1 MDETVMAAMA
11 KWPGVPDA
19 HGWMRLTAR
28 GEWQIDG
35 GRVANDALREFI
47 GRNYEHDAAGQ
58 WFFQNGPQRVYVELE
73 TTPWIWRLDGD
84 GQWVAHTGVR
94 PKQLVAALLLD
105 DEHVVLTTDLGA
117 GQVDDRDV
125 ANLIEALTD
134 RAGTPLSESGLER
147 WLDGREVAFLAAAV
161 LGLAGGTVC
170 LGRCRSAELPA
181 LAGFVREPLIR

>member
-1 MDETVMAAMA
+1 AAMA

-28 GEWQIDG
+28 GEWLIEG
-35 GRVANDALREFI
+35 ERVANDALRDFI

-73 TTPWIWRLDGD
+73 STPWIWRLGAA
-84 GQWVAHTGVR
+84 GELLAHTGVR
-94 PKQLVAALLLD
+94 PTQLVAAFLLD
-105 DEHVVLTTDLGA
+105 DERVVLVTDLGA

-134 RAGTPLSESGLER
+134 RAGMPLSESGLER
-147 WLDGREVAFLAAAV
+147 WLDGREEAFLAAAV